1 MSTVLAIAITPHPVT
16 GYMVKAGWYHEKPDF
31 FELIEPFIFN
41 PTPSDLLSGLLN
53 QLTAEKLKT
62 NFGYSET
69 GFEQFLARCKKEDLQ
84 EKILPA
90 FTKIQSKALLEAI
103 RANIPLF
110 IAPSVGKLRHS
121 QQLEVVYTSLDLK
134 IELLHKDQEIIYRLK
149 AEKDGKPF
157 PLTGEGL
164 QALRWADPVML
175 LKGTRLY
182 ILNHPIQG
190 KILQPFLEKEHL
202 RIPLRAQELYYRK
215 FLRRAAAEAIVEGD
229 GFKTVDLSPEPR
241 CVLTAT
247 QAWDGNYGF
256 ILAFLYGETRLQAN
270 EPRKVLTSLGM
281 SETELV
287 ITRIHRNPELEH
299 HYLRKLATL
308 GLRAN
313 GAWLSIPDHSVP
325 NSLTGILDFLSQ
337 HKNHL
342 EQQGFIIETQLDHDY
357 VFAIPSLS
365 VNIDLKNDWFDLNI
379 TVTAGEFQFPFSAL
393 RDHILEGRPDF
404 ELPNGRV
411 FRIPEAW
418 FARYGAL
425 FHHAQVKTHT
435 LKLHK
440 TQHILLED
448 LEPSYNSFAISE
460 TLHLPDGLPTL
471 NGARLRNY
479 QSEGYRWL
487 TAHWKASTGAL
498 LADDMGLGKTL
509 QIIALLKKIY
519 GHYDFKR
526 ITQGSRN
533 GQQLSLFDEPGE
545 ADKVERNYYPPSL
558 VVTPASVVHNWEA
571 ELRRFAPELTFYSYT
586 GPEREIR
593 SFKKFSVIL
602 TTYGILRNDIEQL
615 ERIELGC
622 VILDESQNIK
632 NPSSQNALAAGRLNS
647 RHRFCLSGT
656 PVENR
661 PEELWS
667 QMNFLNPGLLGT
679 LSHFNKYY
687 GNVGATNESVTTLKK
702 ITAPYI
708 LRRNKHEVLSE
719 LPPLNEVNLLCDMLP
734 DQEQIYE
741 QEKSK
746 QRNQLLESDTLSPQF
761 RMHVLKALMRLRL
774 LSIDPRILNR
784 EDTTE
789 SGKTAAITA
798 MLETLAAEGHKILVF
813 SSFVKYL
820 HILSRWC
827 ESQGLEYRL
836 LTGQTRNRPQVI
848 DDFRKRPEI
857 KIFLISLKAGGV
869 GLNLTEAGYVLLT
882 DPWWNLSAE
891 RQAIDRAHR
900 MGQQNPVFVYRFI
913 SRHSV
918 EEKIEKIK
926 ATKNKMAA
934 GLLDDAAMMRH
945 IAAIPWEEWLSRE

>member
-1 MSTVLAIAITPHPVT
+1 MSTVFTITITPHPVT
-16 GYMVKAGWYHEKPDF
+16 GYMIKAGWYEGKSGF
-31 FELIEPFIFN
+31 FELKEPFIFN
-41 PTPSDLLSGLLN
+41 PTPSNLLSGLLN

-69 GFEQFLARCKKEDLQ
+69 GFEQFLTHCKKEELQ

-90 FTKIQSKALLEAI
+90 FTKIQSKALIEAI
-103 RANIPLF
+103 KANIPLF
-110 IAPSVGKLRHS
+110 IAPSAGKLRHS
-121 QQLEVVYTSLDLK
+121 QRLEVVHTSLNLK
-134 IELLHKDQEIIYRLK
+134 IELLRKDQEIIYRLK
-149 AEKDGKPF
+149 AEKNEKPF

-164 QALRWADPVML
+164 LVLRWADPVML
-175 LKGTRLY
+175 IKGTHLY
-182 ILNHPIQG
+182 ILNHPTQG
-190 KILQPFLEKEHL
+190 KILQPFLEKDHL
-202 RIPLRAQELYYRK
+202 CIPLRAQELYFQK
-215 FLRRAAAEAIVEGD
+215 FLRRAAAEAMVEGE
-229 GFKTVDLSPEPR
+229 GFKTLDIKPEPR
-241 CVLTAT
+241 CILTAS

-256 ILAFLYGETRLQAN
+256 SLTFLYEEIRLQPN
-270 EPRKVLTSLGM
+270 EPRKIFTSLGM
-281 SETELV
+281 VESDLV
-287 ITRIHRNPELEH
+287 ITRIHRNPELEQ
-299 HYLRKLATL
+299 HYLRKLKAL
-308 GLRAN
+308 GFQLH
-313 GAWLSIPDHSVP
+313 GAWLSIRATSVS
-325 NSLTGILDFLSQ
+325 NSLTNILDFLSQ
-337 HKNHL
+337 NKNHL
-342 EQQGFIIETQLDHDY
+342 EQQGFIIETQFDHDY
-357 VFAIPSLS
+357 IFAIPSLS
-365 VNIDLKNDWFDLNI
+365 LRIDLKNDWFDLNI
-379 TVTAGEFQFPFSAL
+379 TVIAGEFQFPFSAL
-393 RDHILEGRPDF
+393 KDHILEGRPDF

-411 FRIPEAW
+411 FRIPDAW

-425 FHHAQVKTHT
+425 FQHAQVKSQI
-435 LKLHK
+435 LRLHK
-440 TQHILLED
+440 TQHILLVD
-448 LEPSYNSFAISE
+448 LEPSYSSFPIPE
-460 TLHLPDGLPTL
+460 TFHLPDGLPTL

-487 TAHWKASTGAL
+487 TTHWKAATGAL

-519 GHYDFKR
+519 EHYDFKR
-526 ITQGSRN
+526 ITQDSRN
-533 GQQLSLFDEPGE
+533 GQQLSLFDELIE
-545 ADKVERNYYPPSL
+545 VDKNERNYYPPSL

-586 GPEREIR
+586 GPDREIH

-615 ERIELGC
+615 ERTEFGC

-687 GNVGATNESVTTLKK
+687 GNAGATNESLTTLKK

-746 QRNQLLESDTLSPQF
+746 QRNQLLESERVSPQF

-774 LSIDPRILNR
+774 LAIDPRILNG

-789 SGKTAAITA
+789 SGKTSAITA

-913 SRHSV
+913 TRLSV

-926 ATKNKMAA
+926 VTKNKMAA

-945 IAAIPWEEWLSRE
+945 IAAIPWEDWLSRE